1 MDAKRILRE
10 IRRRPI
16 TLVPG
21 KPVVSI
27 FPGEWPSPF
36 EGKGFEPR
44 RFRDFALGDNPRHV
58 HLPTSARRG
67 VDTII
72 ERVALRDVKIMVVV
86 DRSPSMWVREKRGTQ
101 FAAAA
106 LLLYSAWQS
115 ETTFGLAVQDG
126 GTLNSFG
133 LGIGSRHF
141 YRLYRQLSMLL
152 AGDRSA
158 GPRGAPMAL
167 RHALPPNAMLAYCS
181 DFLQGRGDL
190 VDLADL
196 WQMVR
201 RYDLIPVVIQDELE
215 YSFPT
220 ISGSSFIP
228 FINPETR
235 EREEAWITTQAADDI
250 RQLHEARFDELG
262 ASFARWGIRYVHLDN
277 FDVQEIGKR
286 IDRFFRQRRRR

>member
-1 MDAKRILRE
+1 LDAKGILRE
-10 IRRRPI
+10 IRRRSI

-36 EGKGFEPR
+36 EGKGFEPL
-44 RFRDFALGDNPRHV
+44 RFRDFELGDNPRHI

-67 VDTII
+67 ADTVI

-86 DRSPSMWVREKRGTQ
+86 DRSPSMSIREKLATQ

-115 ETTFGLAVQDG
+115 ETTFGLAVQYG

-141 YRLYRQLSMLL
+141 YHLYRQLSVLCS
-152 AGDRSA
+152 GDRDA
-158 GPRGAPMAL
+158 GPRGAPVAL
-167 RHALPPNAMLAYCS
+167 SHALPPNAMLVYCS
-181 DFLQGRGDL
+181 DFLQERGKL
-190 VDLADL
+190 VNLAGL
-196 WQMVR
+196 RKTVR
-201 RYDLIPVVIQDELE
+201 RYDLIPVIIQDEIE

-220 ISGSSFIP
+220 IARDSFVP
-228 FINPETR
+228 FFNPETR
-235 EREEAWITTQAADDI
+235 EQEEAWITKKVAEEI
-250 RQLHEARFDELG
+250 REIHQARFEELK
-262 ASFARWGIRYVHLDN
+262 ASFGRWGIRCIHLDN
-277 FDVQEIGKR
+277 FDVQEIREHIG
-286 IDRFFRQRRRR
+286 RFFRQRRRR